1 MAENFTDEGLDR
13 LLNMMPRNTV
23 AIDTTLYLAAIT
35 TAGYV
40 TRSPDTS
47 LSTTGVPNRQT
58 VWATHYQTTAGA
70 SANGAGGEPNIGTGA
85 YARKSVLSTD
95 WGAPVTN
102 GSGRRST
109 AALQNFPAST
119 AAWSNQNVIGFAL
132 VTGASAGAGV
142 AYYYANFDDASQVAI
157 NAAGITLQVTPFWQR
172 DI

>member
-1 MAENFTDEGLDR
+1 MAENFSDEGLDR
-13 LLNMMPRNTV
+13 LLGIMPRNTV
-23 AIDTTLYLAAIT
+23 AIDVTLYLAALT

-40 TRSPDTS
+40 TRNPDTA
-47 LSTTGVPNRQT
+47 LTATGVPSRTT
-58 VWATHYQTTAGA
+58 VWATHYQTTAGG
-70 SANGAGGEPNIGTGA
+70 STNGAGGEPNIGTGA
-85 YARKSVLSTD
+85 YARKSVAAAD
-95 WGAPVTN
+95 WGVPATN

-132 VTGASAGAGV
+132 VTSASAGSGV
-142 AYYYANFDDASQVAI
+142 AYYYANFDDASTVAM